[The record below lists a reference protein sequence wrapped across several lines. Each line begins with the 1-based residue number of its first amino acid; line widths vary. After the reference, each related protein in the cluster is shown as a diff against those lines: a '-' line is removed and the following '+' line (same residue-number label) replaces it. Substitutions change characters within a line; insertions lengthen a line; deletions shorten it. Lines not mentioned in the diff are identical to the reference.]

1 MTTARAT
8 PPAMAA
14 PVLQRH
20 TVIEDLV
27 GLITGGVLVSFGLF
41 MLHTAGVVT
50 GGTAGLALLVGY
62 LTGLPYPLLFV
73 IINVPF
79 FLLAIRRK
87 GWSFT
92 LRTAGTVVFVALAS
106 AGYALPGV
114 FGGLTTPPVVA
125 SIVGN
130 LLIGVG
136 VVIIFRH
143 RSSLGGFNIAALVLQ
158 ERTGFRA
165 GYTLMILDGL
175 VVVASVLAVEPLL
188 VLVSA
193 LGVVILNGSLVLN
206 HRPDRY
212 LGV

>member
-1 MTTARAT
+1 M
-8 PPAMAA
+8 
-14 PVLQRH
+14 
-20 TVIEDLV
+20 
-27 GLITGGVLVSFGLF
+27 TGGVLVSFGLYL
-41 MLHTAGVVT
+41 LHAAGVVT

-73 IINVPF
+73 LANVPF
-79 FLLAIRRK
+79 FVLAIRRK
-87 GWSFT
+87 GWDFT
-92 LRTAGTVVFVALAS
+92 LRTASSVVFVAIAS
-106 AGYALPGV
+106 VVYALPGV
-114 FGGLTTPPVVA
+114 LGTLTVEPVFA
-125 SIVGN
+125 SVVGN

-175 VVVASVLAVEPLL
+175 VVVASVLAVDPLL